1 MTWFIIIIIHASI
14 CYIFITGLIQ
24 SFLIKE
30 KSNSKENKERQ
41 ITRDY
46 NAGKVK
52 QGNSVTQKRKKNEGN
67 DNVFSIFG

>member
-52 QGNSVTQKRKKNEGN
+52 QGNSVTQKRKKK
-67 DNVFSIFG
+67 

>member
-1 MTWFIIIIIHASI
+1 M
-14 CYIFITGLIQ
+14 
-24 SFLIKE
+24 E
-30 KSNSKENKERQ
+30 KSNSKKNKERQ